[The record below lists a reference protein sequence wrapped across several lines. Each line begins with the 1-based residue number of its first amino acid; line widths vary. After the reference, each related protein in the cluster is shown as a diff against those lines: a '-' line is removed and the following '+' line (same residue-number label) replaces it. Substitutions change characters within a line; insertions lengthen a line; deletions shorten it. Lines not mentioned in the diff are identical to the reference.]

1 MKKEN
6 LSTIFLVMILVI
18 GLSMLLYPSFSDYWN
33 SFHQT
38 RAIATYTEYVQ
49 HLDENRYDQIWQD
62 ALDYN
67 AKLASR
73 ETKFVLSE
81 EELEVYH
88 ETLNVAGDDV
98 MGYVDIPLI
107 QCSLPIY
114 HGVDE
119 AVLQVGVGHL
129 DWTSLPTGGANT
141 HCVLSSHRGLT
152 SAKLFTDLDKLR
164 EGDLFMLRVLD
175 ELFTYEVDQIL
186 IVEPQELNAL
196 TIQKGKDF
204 CTLVTCTPYGVNS
217 HRLLV
222 RGHRVENTEETEII
236 RVTNDAVQVEPS
248 IVAIVLAIPILL
260 ALLIYILI
268 PKKKSKDSF

>member
-1 MKKEN
+1 MKKDN
-6 LSTIFLVMILVI
+6 LSTILLVMVLVI

-49 HLDENRYDQIWQD
+49 HLDENRYDEIWKD
-62 ALDYN
+62 ALEYN
-67 AKLASR
+67 ENLASR
-73 ETKFVLSE
+73 ETKFVLSD
-81 EELEVYH
+81 EELELYH
-88 ETLNVAGDDV
+88 ETLNVAGDGV
-98 MGYVDIPLI
+98 IGYVDIPLI

-129 DWTSLPTGGANT
+129 EWTSLPTGGEST
-141 HCVLSSHRGLT
+141 HSVLSSHRGLT
-152 SAKLFTDLDKLR
+152 SAKLFTELDKLR

-186 IVEPQELNAL
+186 IVEPHELNAL

-236 RVTNDAVQVEPS
+236 RVTNDAVQTEPT
-248 IVAIVLAIPILL
+248 IVAIVLAIPVLLILL
-260 ALLIYILI
+260 IIVLM
-268 PKKKSKDSF
+268 PRKKSKIEF